1 MGCIGATFSMSPYL
15 QHLNLSR
22 NPDMGD
28 DGILNLCKGSTEKRS
43 RTSDESEK
51 KVFSGLT
58 YLDLSQCNLGAVG
71 VQALSDF
78 ILRFRD
84 NEKLFTLKLNENPI
98 GNQGMR
104 SLANMISS
112 SIFEKSRDISSVLVS
127 LSLQKC
133 DIDDEDIHILTSS
146 VAEVGCSGLQELELA
161 NNQFGEKG
169 GKLLALSFQSQQVW
183 STLSELN
190 LAGNKLGSETVVDLC
205 AGISNLGTINILN
218 LCETSC
224 GADGAMAAL
233 RLNNVKSLRL
243 FNNKLESNGFELIA
257 PLLEGGHSSL
267 VNLDLGGN
275 SAKEKAVVSLLSA
288 LLKDKP
294 MKNSNLQ
301 VLEIGGNEIGSEA
314 EGILK
319 ELARKVPSL
328 DIARDRPKQ
337 QKS

>member
-1 MGCIGATFSMSPYL
+1 MGCIGTTFCMSPYL

-28 DGILNLCKGSTEKRS
+28 DGILNFCKNAIEKRS
-43 RTSDESEK
+43 TISDQLQMKS
-51 KVFSGLT
+51 FSGLT
-58 YLDLSQCNLGAVG
+58 YLDLSQCNLKAAG

-84 NEKLFTLKLNENPI
+84 NEKLITLKLNENPI
-98 GNQGMR
+98 GNQSMR

-112 SIFEKSRDISSVLVS
+112 SVSEQSRDISSVLVS
-127 LSLQKC
+127 VSLQKC
-133 DIDDEDIHILTSS
+133 NIDDEGIQILTSS
-146 VAEVGCSGLQELELA
+146 VAEVGCSGLQELDLA

-169 GKLLALSFQSQQVW
+169 GRLFAKSFQSQKVW
-183 STLSELN
+183 STLNELN

-205 AGISNLGTINILN
+205 FGISNLGMMKVLN

-224 GADGAMAAL
+224 GTDGAMAAL
-233 RLNNVKSLRL
+233 KLNNVKSLRL

-257 PLLEGGHSSL
+257 PLLECGHSSL

-275 SAKEKAVVSLLSA
+275 SAKEKAVVSLLGA
-288 LLKDKP
+288 LLKDVPQK
-294 MKNSNLQ
+294 KSSLQ

-314 EGILK
+314 EEILK
-319 ELARKVPSL
+319 ELAEKVPSL

-337 QKS
+337 QKY